1 MGLTQKGR
9 SRTWVD
15 DHGWWVIVV
24 EFQPLGYSVGSYL
37 NVGACWLWQ
46 PRSEDASLHFD
57 EGHRVQHS
65 FTAFESEQQFLAAA
79 TGLAETAS
87 QEVLALRE
95 RFDSPGAAVSL
106 LPMTLAGIGT
116 PSASGTTVVQML
128 PVGTYTVHAVAIDGA
143 GKSVT
148 TDLPLVITATAPAPP
163 VVVSPGDQNSLLNA
177 AVSVKATAADPDGG
191 PVTFSATGLPA
202 GLGIDPATGVISGA
216 ATVSGT
222 FAVTITATDDETTF
236 TNVALNWT
244 VSAACVAV
252 AQPAGGVLVDWAP
265 IAGVTTY
272 TVRVNGGWLA
282 DVTGGATD
290 YLHAAGTTANAYQ
303 VRYRLAGLT
312 TIVDCPF

>member
-106 LPMTLAGIGT
+106 LERKARDQPTDPRTGWNLAMGLALAGRVDDARSIARRDRPAGRYEW
-116 PSASGTTVVQML
+116 VVDLQGEL
-128 PVGTYTVHAVAIDGA
+128 ARLGA
-143 GKSVT
+143 MSDD
-148 TDLPLVITATAPAPP
+148 DLRAAPTANIATARA
-163 VVVSPGDQNSLLNA
+163 SLRLDPWD
-177 AVSVKATAADPDGG
+177 AT
-191 PVTFSATGLPA
+191 S
-202 GLGIDPATGVISGA
+202 
-216 ATVSGT
+216 
-222 FAVTITATDDETTF
+222 
-236 TNVALNWT
+236 
-244 VSAACVAV
+244 
-252 AQPAGGVLVDWAP
+252 Q
-265 IAGVTTY
+265 
-272 TVRVNGGWLA
+272 R
-282 DVTGGATD
+282 
-290 YLHAAGTTANAYQ
+290 
-303 VRYRLAGLT
+303 
-312 TIVDCPF
+312 